1 MQIVQRY
8 TIKDADKLTPKQA
21 INRKMRILREFCVV
35 NDNNADEVRAML
47 ESSIL
52 STPGRDYEIVLDQV
66 TRKLIFNKLN
76 GGN

>member
-66 TRKLIFNKLN
+66 TRKIIFNKLN